1 MKLKTLIIENIG
13 PYKGSHVINFSDIK
27 NSLYLITGP
36 TGAGKSFIFDS
47 ICYALY
53 GKTSGDKRE
62 TSDFKSKFAGPD
74 DLASVTL
81 EFEYH
86 NKCYKITRTPKQTK
100 KSSKKTNGEYKEIEV
115 APKAILTLPNGDI
128 LEKTTEVASKLV
140 EIIGLDYNQFKMT
153 MMIAQGDFYSL
164 INADTK
170 DREAIFR
177 KILNTGKLND
187 FTDKLAEKYKN
198 CKIELEGIK
207 KEISTFRNN
216 FELDGELEEKV
227 KNENELISSILP
239 LIKAEVEN
247 EENELQELQAEV
259 KKSLDLSK
267 KANDAYNN
275 AVRDNKNYDDYS
287 SEKEKNDNLKKEEK
301 TNKDKEKKVELAEKA
316 NKVIAANKL
325 FDDANTRVQKTN
337 DKIKKDNEELSKAK
351 IALDKCEEA
360 KKAIPSLEEANKT
373 IIAETTKLNKNLG
386 DLNEYNKKKEELSKL
401 DDKSNE
407 HQKNLNSHLKEL
419 EGIEA
424 ILKEESVDGKLAE
437 SKLTLKVFK
446 EELEKIEKLKV
457 TVKDYLSAHE
467 KHIEAIK
474 ELEEKQQVFGSAKS
488 EADKYELSY
497 HQSIAGILA
506 KDLKEGSKCPVCG
519 STHHPNLACLNEEIS
534 KEMLDEYK
542 NKADEAKSE
551 LDKSQEN
558 VGNRLKVVDTNK
570 AKIEVF
576 IPKFDY
582 DNVESLYK
590 NLLREKN
597 DAKDK
602 AQAELDLLN
611 SKKLEQDNAK
621 AKKEELGKFID
632 SIQGTLNSLNEDKAQ
647 IVGFLD
653 SKKELADLN
662 KEELSQK
669 ITDLQEKFTNNENRI
684 NELKES
690 YNAAK
695 EAVTNL
701 QTSIKTNSETLV
713 GNKTDAEDAKA
724 NLDKVLQDNSYKSV
738 EEAQKNCIT
747 EADLAVL
754 KKEIEDYKDKLKES
768 NTLLADYK
776 KKKYDKLEK
785 KDLEFLSKQQEE
797 ASKVHG
803 SLNDQ
808 CTNDTSKYRNNKKTY
823 DALFA
828 KSNSFDNKTSEYNE
842 IEALYNVASGKVSG
856 NKKINFEV
864 YYQRQVFGE
873 ILKVACAKF
882 YHMTDGRYELLEG
895 KPKGGNTQIGLE
907 IDVKDVYNGECRPV
921 SSLSGG
927 ESFQASMSLALA
939 FSEIVQAKAGG
950 VELNSMFIDE
960 GFGTLDKEML
970 DTTKKTLLQIGTETS
985 RSIGIISHIEELE
998 NSIPS
1003 KIIVS
1008 KSAKGSSFKIVND

>member
-53 GKTSGDKRE
+53 GKTSGDNRE

-86 NKCYKITRTPKQTK
+86 NKTYKITRTPKQTK
-100 KSSKKTNGEYKEIEV
+100 RKKNKEEYKEE
-115 APKAILTLPNGDI
+115 AATAKLDLPNGDI
-128 LEKTTEVASKLV
+128 LEKTKDVDSKLE
-140 EIIGLDYNQFKMT
+140 EIIGLDYDQFKMT

-164 INADTK
+164 INAKTDARK
-170 DREAIFR
+170 EIFR
-177 KILNTGKLND
+177 RILNTGKLND
-187 FTDKLAEKYKN
+187 FTDRLANRYRDCNNELS
-198 CKIELEGIK
+198 KIEASINDTRK
-207 KEISTFRNN
+207 S

-239 LIKAEVEN
+239 LIKAEVEA
-247 EENELQELQAEV
+247 EEKELKALKAKV
-259 KKSLDLSK
+259 KKSLDLST
-267 KANDAYNN
+267 KANEAYTN
-275 AVRDNKNYDDYS
+275 ATRDNENYDAYS
-287 SEKEKNDNLKKEEK
+287 SEKEKNDKL
-301 TNKDKEKKVELAEKA
+301 KEKEDEYAAKEKQVELAEKA
-316 NKVIAANKL
+316 SKVIAASNL
-325 FDDANTRVQKTN
+325 FDDANTRVQKTS
-337 DKIKKDNEELSKAK
+337 DEIKKDNEKLSNAK
-351 IALDKCEEA
+351 IALDKCEA
-360 KKAIPSLEEANKT
+360 DKKEIPSLEEDNKK
-373 IIAETTKLNKNLG
+373 IIADTTKLNKNLE
-386 DLNEYNKKKEELSKL
+386 DLNDYNTKKENFSKL
-401 DDKSNE
+401 DDKFKE
-407 HQKNLNSHLKEL
+407 HQKEFKKHQKEL
-419 EGIEA
+419 KSIEA
-424 ILKEESVDGKLAE
+424 ILNEESVDGKLAE
-437 SKLTLKVFK
+437 SKHTLETLE
-446 EELEKIEKLKV
+446 EELGKIEKLSE
-457 TVKDYLSAHE
+457 TIQDYLLAHKE
-467 KHIEAIK
+467 HIKAIK
-474 ELEEKQQVFGSAKS
+474 AFKDKQKLSESAGLRAA
-488 EADKYELSY
+488 EYEISY

-519 STHHPNLACLNEEIS
+519 STHHPQLASLDDEIT
-534 KEMLDEYK
+534 KEMLNEYK
-542 NKADEAKSE
+542 NKAKEAQSIFVE
-551 LDKSQEN
+551 AQTTASN
-558 VGNRLKVVDTNK
+558 CLKAVEKNEGIIK
-570 AKIEVF
+570 AF
-576 IPKFDY
+576 IPEFDY
-582 DNVESLYK
+582 DNVESLY
-590 NLLREKN
+590 NDLLLEKN
-597 DAKDK
+597 SAKKTATDEFNRLK
-602 AQAELDLLN
+602 
-611 SKKLEQDNAK
+611 SKKDERDNAK
-621 AKKEELGKFID
+621 QQKKALDKAINSVKEKMEK
-632 SIQGTLNSLNEDKAQ
+632 LNNDKAQ
-647 IVGFLD
+647 IIGFLN
-653 SKKELADLN
+653 SKQELVGLN

-669 ITDLQEKFTNNENRI
+669 IADLQEKFTNNENRI

-701 QTSIKTNSETLV
+701 QTSIKTNSKTLAD
-713 GNKTDAEDAKA
+713 NKVEAEDAKA
-724 NLDKVLQDNSYKSV
+724 NLDKALQDNSYKSV
-738 EEAQKNCIT
+738 EEAQNNYMN
-747 EADLAVL
+747 EVDLTAL
-754 KKEIEDYKDKLKES
+754 KQEIEGYKKRLNGS
-768 NTLLADYK
+768 NTLLAEYK
-776 KKKYDKLEK
+776 EKKYDKLEK
-785 KDLEFLSKQQEE
+785 KDLVVLKTQKDEVSKKHSALNEQFIGDTLRYKNN
-797 ASKVHG
+797 SKAY
-803 SLNDQ
+803 
-808 CTNDTSKYRNNKKTY
+808 K
-823 DALFA
+823 ALFE
-828 KSNSFDNKTSEYNE
+828 KSDTLDKKRLECKE
-842 IEALYNVASGKVSG
+842 IKNLYEVASGKVSG